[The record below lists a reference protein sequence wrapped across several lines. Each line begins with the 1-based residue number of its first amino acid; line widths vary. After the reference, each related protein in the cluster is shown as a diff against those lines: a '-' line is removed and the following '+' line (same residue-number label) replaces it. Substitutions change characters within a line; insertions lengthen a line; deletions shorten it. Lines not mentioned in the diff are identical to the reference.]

1 MAPKRNTR
9 TPEHYDVPIQP
20 IAYILANN
28 LTFPEGNVV
37 KYITRHRFKGEDKDI
52 YKIIRYAMYILRDE
66 YAEEKE
72 NMQDEIREIIEGVY
86 NYKDYKHEAI
96 VDQQANE

>member
-1 MAPKRNTR
+1 MDQKRNTR

-52 YKIIRYAMYILRDE
+52 YKKSDMPCIFSGT
-66 YAEEKE
+66 
-72 NMQDEIREIIEGVY
+72 NMPKQRRTCRTRS
-86 NYKDYKHEAI
+86 AR
-96 VDQQANE
+96 